1 MKDHDAA
8 FSPPSVEASKDPDD
22 TLVLK
27 IKGRLDA
34 YSTGKIWKDSSYEL
48 EKSTPRK
55 LIIDGEGIDTGRFGH
70 SAYRAKAIQEKKGG
84 SS

>member
-48 EKSTPRK
+48 EKSNPRK
-55 LIIDGEGIDTGRFGH
+55 LTIDGEGIEYCDASGIALLIELRL
-70 SAYRAKAIQEKKGG
+70 IQ
-84 SS
+84 